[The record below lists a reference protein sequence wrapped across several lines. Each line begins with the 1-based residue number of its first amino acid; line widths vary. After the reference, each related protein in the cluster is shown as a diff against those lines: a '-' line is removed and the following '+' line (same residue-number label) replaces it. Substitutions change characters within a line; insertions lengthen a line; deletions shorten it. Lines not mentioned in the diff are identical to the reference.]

1 MRNDFNEL
9 FESILDNM
17 DVTDNG
23 TSARTL
29 ADVGA
34 DEQYQYSIWL
44 IRDSQIL
51 QVFKLDSSLPEEENK
66 ERIREMCP
74 VLYRNMFD
82 VLHSLLDAT
91 LLIRD
96 GYEISFVCMKNQLNH

>member
-34 DEQYQYSIWL
+34 DE
-44 IRDSQIL
+44 
-51 QVFKLDSSLPEEENK
+51 
-66 ERIREMCP
+66 
-74 VLYRNMFD
+74 
-82 VLHSLLDAT
+82 
-91 LLIRD
+91 
-96 GYEISFVCMKNQLNH
+96 